1 MKSRNKLP
9 SELQSISAL
18 KPDETRRRL
27 LVKAS
32 GLGALGISTVL
43 VGANPAADIAAHLKT
58 PETKY
63 SGYQESAH
71 VKTYYRSASY
81 W

>member
-1 MKSRNKLP
+1 MKSLDKLP
-9 SELQSISAL
+9 PELQSISAL
-18 KPDETRRRL
+18 KLGATRRRL

-32 GLGALGISTVL
+32 GLGALGICTVL
-43 VGANPAADIAAHLKT
+43 VGANPATDIAAHLKT

-71 VKTYYRSASY
+71 VKTYYRSARY